1 MFSYVCNSKFQLV
14 FCWDFIMSN
23 VCSMC
28 RLWRMYTY
36 CVVESMWNPFQL
48 ANHHQLMSNSPN
60 PIGWMLADTYNRCT
74 DTALLISFASL
85 VTAKCMVIRPCNGYI
100 QYINRWYNQ
109 CLLYCSYSPLYIPT
123 FLWSPCLITLIL
135 RKVIQLYSIQYKCI
149 VSV

>member
-1 MFSYVCNSKFQLV
+1 MFSYVCNYKFQLV

-74 DTALLISFASL
+74 DTALLIRFGSL
-85 VTAKCMVIRPCNGYI
+85 VTAKFMVIRPCNGYI
-100 QYINRWYNQ
+100 QYIYSMYD
-109 CLLYCSYSPLYIPT
+109 LLYCSYSPLYIPT

-135 RKVIQLYSIQYKCI
+135 RKVIELYSIQYKSI